1 MDEKKIIVLAQKGDN
16 GAIDELFARY
26 KKLVVS
32 RARKYYLVGG
42 DIDDLIQ
49 EGMVGFLKAIN
60 TFDEK
65 KGEFSAYAKRLI
77 NNEILNLIKKSN
89 AKKQTIFNEHLEL
102 NNQGEIVV
110 DETISVGVSDN
121 ISPESEFL
129 RQENY
134 EGLLEEIHSHLS
146 DWENSVL
153 NLYLEGYTHTEIQKT
168 LNTTYKSI
176 DNALT
181 RIKNKLKSLR

>member
-1 MDEKKIIVLAQKGDN
+1 MDEKEVILLAQKGDN
-16 GAIDELFARY
+16 RAIDELFSKY
-26 KKLVVS
+26 KKLVIS
-32 RARKYYLVGG
+32 RARKYYLVDG

-60 TFDEK
+60 TFDAK

-89 AKKQTIFNEHLEL
+89 TKKQTLFNEHLEL

-110 DETISVGVSDN
+110 DDSTSVGISDN
-121 ISPESEFL
+121 MSPESEFL
-129 RQENY
+129 RQEKY
-134 EGLLEEIHSHLS
+134 ENLVEEIHAHLS

-153 NLYLEGYTHTEIQKT
+153 NLYLEGYSIAEIQKT
-168 LNTTYKSI
+168 LDTSYKSV

>member
-1 MDEKKIIVLAQKGDN
+1 MDEREIISLAQKGDN
-16 GAIDELFARY
+16 NAIDDLFSRY
-26 KKLVVS
+26 KKLVVG

-42 DIDDLIQ
+42 DIDDLVQ

-65 KGEFSAYAKRLI
+65 KGEFSSYAKRLI
-77 NNEILNLIKKSN
+77 NNEIINMIKKSN
-89 AKKQTIFNEHLEL
+89 AKKQTLFNEHLEL

-110 DETISVGVSDN
+110 DEDVSVGISDN

-129 RQENY
+129 RQEKY
-134 EGLLEEIHSHLS
+134 ENLLNEIHSHLS
-146 DWENSVL
+146 EWEKSVL
-153 NLYLEGYTHTEIQKT
+153 DLYLEGYTHSEIQKT

>member
-1 MDEKKIIVLAQKGDN
+1 MEEKDIIALAQKGDN
-16 GAIDELFARY
+16 SAIDELFSQY

-32 RARKYYLVGG
+32 RARKYFLVGG
-42 DIDDLIQ
+42 DLDDLIQ

-65 KGEFSAYAKRLI
+65 KGEFSSYAKRLI

-89 AKKQTIFNEHLEL
+89 TKKQAIFNEHLEL

-110 DETISVGVSDN
+110 DASTSVGLSDN
-121 ISPESEFL
+121 QSPESEFL

-134 EGLLEEIHSHLS
+134 EDLIQEIHSHLS
-146 DWENSVL
+146 EMEQSVL
-153 NLYLEGYTHTEIQKT
+153 KLYLEGYNLNEIQKT
-168 LNTTYKSI
+168 LNTTYKSV